1 MLIYLFFIFLILI
14 LFAGVLL
21 RGTLLHELLHLPV
34 YHYHLYKN
42 HPESI
47 SFTRHSFGD
56 HSRQY
61 FLHFSPTDKNIERKE
76 VVVFFH
82 GGGWSLGSPEMFKV
96 NAAFFA
102 NRGYHVFMP
111 SYRRIPFYRYPAIR
125 ADLDNGFLE
134 ILGCMKSLGLEGH
147 KVILGG
153 MSAGGNLAALLAY
166 DRAGLQAQNISPAIF
181 SGLLLFGAALDISR
195 LQVTPI
201 RWFYA
206 GSPDHPNFAKASP
219 INYLQKEETLPT
231 LIIHGTHDGLVA
243 YRSAEA
249 FIKKISARQTENL
262 TIKIIPKGTHLDAG
276 SWNFFDN
283 DLRKLLVKW
292 LEEREG
298 VNC

>member
-1 MLIYLFFIFLILI
+1 MLIYLFLFFLII
-14 LFAGVLL
+14 VLFAGIFL
-21 RGTLLHELLHLPV
+21 RGTLLHELVHLPM

-42 HPESI
+42 HPGLI
-47 SFTRHSFGD
+47 PFTRYSFGE

-61 FLHFSPTDKNIERKE
+61 FLHFPPTDQKIVRKQ

-96 NAAFFA
+96 NAAFFTD
-102 NRGYHVFMP
+102 RGYHVFMP
-111 SYRRIPFYRYPAIR
+111 SYRRIPFFRYPQIR
-125 ADLDNGFLE
+125 ADLDAGFLE
-134 ILGCMKSLGLEGH
+134 ILARMKALGLENH
-147 KVILGG
+147 QVTLGG
-153 MSAGGNLAALLAY
+153 MSAGGNLAALLVY
-166 DRAGLQAQNISPAIF
+166 DRAGLKARNINPAIF
-181 SGLLLFGAALDISR
+181 SGLLLFGAALDLSR

-206 GSPDHPNFAKASP
+206 GSPNHPNFAKASP
-219 INYLQKEETLPT
+219 INYLQPEETLPT

-249 FIKKISARQTENL
+249 FIKKISARQSKNL

-283 DLRKLLVKW
+283 DLRRLVVKW
-292 LEEREG
+292 LEELED
-298 VNC
+298 

>member
-1 MLIYLFFIFLILI
+1 MLIYIFLILLI
-14 LFAGVLL
+14 LLVAVGLVV

-42 HPESI
+42 HPGKI
-47 SFTRHSFGD
+47 PFTRHSFGD
-56 HSRQY
+56 HSKQY
-61 FLHFSPTDKNIERKE
+61 FLHFPPTKSAVERKQ
-76 VVVFFH
+76 VVIFFH

-125 ADLDNGFLE
+125 EDLDAGFLE
-134 ILGCMKSLGLEGH
+134 ILAWLKKSGLENH
-147 KVILGG
+147 KIILGG

-166 DRAGLQAQNISPAIF
+166 DRTRLKALNINPSIF
-181 SGLLLFGAALDISR
+181 SGLLLFGAALDLSGM
-195 LQVTPI
+195 QASPV
-201 RWFYA
+201 RWSYA
-206 GSPDHPNFAKASP
+206 GSSNSPNFAKASP
-219 INYLQKEETLPT
+219 INYLQEKENLPT

-249 FIKKISARQTENL
+249 FIKKISERQTENL
-262 TIKIIPKGTHLDAG
+262 TIKILPNGSHLDAG

-283 DLRKLLVKW
+283 DLRKLLAEW
-292 LEEREG
+292 LELR
-298 VNC
+298 